1 MLYEDGSVDGASFFV
16 IGSKRST
23 SHITMTTVGGPM
35 ESRNPVFGRNEQF
48 ARGGYATFDSR
59 TPSAGELQDMY
70 GRPSATTADTRRM
83 TIDDVVMR
91 TASLFAVLLATAG
104 TMYYVVK
111 PETLGLTLVAAL
123 VGLGLSLWISF
134 SKKIRPA
141 AMFAYAAVEGVFVGG
156 ISFFFEREYPGIVV
170 QAVLGTLATF
180 AAMLALYKFQVIRA
194 TPKFQRILLIAGA
207 GYLVFSLVNL
217 GIALISGNSVY
228 QVGGLGLVVSAFGV
242 GLAALFLVLDFDYVD
257 QGIRNGLPERF
268 AWTAAFGLIVT
279 LVWLY
284 IEILRLLAILRGD
297 N

>member
-1 MLYEDGSVDGASFFV
+1 
-16 IGSKRST
+16 
-23 SHITMTTVGGPM
+23 M
-35 ESRNPVFGRNEQF
+35 ESRNPVFGRSEQF
-48 ARGGYATFDSR
+48 ARGGYATFDTR

-91 TASLFAVLLATAG
+91 TASLFGVLLVTAAV
-104 TMYYVVK
+104 TFEVVK
-111 PETLGLTLVAAL
+111 PENFGLVLVAML

-134 SKKIRPA
+134 SKTIRPPV
-141 AMFAYAAVEGVFVGG
+141 MFAYAAVEGVFIGG
-156 ISFFFEREYPGIVV
+156 ISHVFELSYPGIVV
-170 QAVLGTLATF
+170 QAVLGTLGTF

-194 TPKFQRILLIAGA
+194 TPKFQRILMIAGA
-207 GYLVFSLVNL
+207 GYLVFALLNL
-217 GIALISGNSVY
+217 GLSVFTGNSAYNVT
-228 QVGGLGLVVSAFGV
+228 GLGLLISAFGV
-242 GLAALFLVLDFDYVD
+242 GLAALFLVLDFDFID
-257 QGIRNGLPERF
+257 QGIRNGLPERY

>member
-1 MLYEDGSVDGASFFV
+1 
-16 IGSKRST
+16 
-23 SHITMTTVGGPM
+23 M
-35 ESRNPVFGRNEQF
+35 ESRNPVFGRSEQF
-48 ARGGYATFDSR
+48 ARGGYATFDTR

-91 TASLFAVLLATAG
+91 TASLFGVLLVTAAV
-104 TMYYVVK
+104 TFEVVK
-111 PETLGLTLVAAL
+111 PENFGLVLVAML

-134 SKKIRPA
+134 SKTIRPPV
-141 AMFAYAAVEGVFVGG
+141 MFAYAAVEGVFIGG
-156 ISFFFEREYPGIVV
+156 ISHVFELSYPGIVV
-170 QAVLGTLATF
+170 QAVLGTLGTF
-180 AAMLALYKFQVIRA
+180 AAMLALYKFKVIRA

-207 GYLVFSLVNL
+207 GYLVFALLNL
-217 GIALISGNSVY
+217 GLALFTGNSAYDVT
-228 QVGGLGLVVSAFGV
+228 GLGLLISAFGV
-242 GLAALFLVLDFDYVD
+242 GLAALFLVLDFDFVD
-257 QGIRNGLPERF
+257 QGIRNGLPERY